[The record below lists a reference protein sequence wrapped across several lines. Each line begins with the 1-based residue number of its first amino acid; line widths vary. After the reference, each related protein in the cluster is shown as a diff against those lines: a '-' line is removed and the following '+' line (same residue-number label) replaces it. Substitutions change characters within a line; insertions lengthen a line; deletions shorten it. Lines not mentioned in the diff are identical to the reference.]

1 MNRRGFMTLW
11 LLIVMGALVSVA
23 SLLLFDV
30 TQGAVRAV
38 SMRNG
43 LSAQYAAESGAV
55 WALEYIKEN
64 GFPEEDE
71 TLTVTMDGDTAF
83 RVAFRIDADKGQVV
97 NVRGED
103 IQSGALRYVQMI
115 VITDENGVMA
125 ESVTNLRER
134 W

>member
-1 MNRRGFMTLW
+1 MTLW

-23 SLLLFDV
+23 SLLLFGV
-30 TQGAVRAV
+30 TQGSVRAI

-55 WALEYIKEN
+55 WVLEYIKEN